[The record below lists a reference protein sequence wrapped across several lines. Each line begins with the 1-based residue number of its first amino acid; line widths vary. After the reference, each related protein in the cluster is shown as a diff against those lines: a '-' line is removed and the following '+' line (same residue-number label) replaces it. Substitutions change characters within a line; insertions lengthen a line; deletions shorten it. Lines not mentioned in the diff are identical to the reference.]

1 MLRKVENNS
10 IPIRYEHSSLDLAI
24 PHTQPDM
31 ATTLDHEFGR
41 NEYVAACHPFEFK
54 KNPLPSTY
62 YVLNLQPA
70 LLTDGVTFS

>member
-41 NEYVAACHPFEFK
+41 NEYVAAIHFNSKRILCLQHTTS
-54 KNPLPSTY
+54 STFD
-62 YVLNLQPA
+62 LT
-70 LLTDGVTFS
+70 LLTDEVTFC